1 MFSLY
6 KVNLKHII
14 WIKFYAAVRLF
25 VLFYFFIH
33 TFLVKLMKSLYS
45 VIKHK
50 MKQKERK
57 KEKRK
62 KKKKKEKNSCTKK
75 KCPWACHG
83 SPGPK
88 YVLIFGLQAF
98 VTFTQNSFFEY
109 IWCYV
114 FINSYSHNNFSRPVS
129 CWLYCLVFNSIQNHT
144 ITCIQNCMEFQCPL
158 YLPE

>member
-1 MFSLY
+1 MRRSVF
-6 KVNLKHII
+6 
-14 WIKFYAAVRLF
+14 
-25 VLFYFFIH
+25 LFYFFIH

-62 KKKKKEKNSCTKK
+62 KEKNSCTKK
-75 KCPWACHG
+75 KKKKKMPVGLPRISWAKICAD
-83 SPGPK
+83 
-88 YVLIFGLQAF
+88 FGLQAF

-109 IWCYV
+109 IWCYI

-144 ITCIQNCMEFQCPL
+144 IVVSTLPVVSPL
-158 YLPE
+158 TTGGKFRRVERLL